1 MPVKLKVEGRG
12 VITYAMLDNCST
24 GTFIRDDV
32 REELEVVG
40 METNLVIKT
49 INGSEFHN
57 TTVLTDL
64 VVTDLDGNNSV
75 KLPRTFTRE
84 EIPASEEEIPRPE
97 SIRNWHHLQRIADE
111 VPAYIPGVKIGL
123 LIGSNCPKTIEPKD
137 FIASDNGPFAV
148 KTFAG
153 WTVVGPLR
161 SSQEQTQASCHRV
174 IVKEVEL
181 DKPSQHH
188 FIIENKVKEVVT
200 PKDLN
205 IMLELEFNER
215 PGDNE
220 YAHSHEDKIFLKK
233 MQTECTLT
241 CMDGH
246 YQLPL
251 SLRNENIRMPNNR
264 DQAVHRMNWLKRK
277 FAKNEKVYNDYV
289 TFMEEIL
296 PNGYAR
302 RVPQGSRTPE
312 GQCWYIYPN

>member
-174 IVKEVEL
+174 IAKEVNS

-188 FIIENKVKEVVT
+188 FIIENKVKEVIT

-205 IMLELEFNER
+205 RMLELEFHER

-233 MQTECTLT
+233 MQTECTL
-241 CMDGH
+241 MDGH
-246 YQLPL
+246 YQLL
-251 SLRNENIRMPNNR
+251 ATSSSE
-264 DQAVHRMNWLKRK
+264 
-277 FAKNEKVYNDYV
+277 
-289 TFMEEIL
+289 
-296 PNGYAR
+296 
-302 RVPQGSRTPE
+302 
-312 GQCWYIYPN
+312 